1 MADAVERA
9 NETAE
14 LVADYV
20 EEETEEW
27 RSLYGTGLHKWFDEK

>member
-1 MADAVERA
+1 MDRA

-14 LVADYV
+14 LVGDYV

-27 RSLYGTGLHKWFDEK
+27 RSLYGTGLAKWFDEK